1 MSVQLRL
8 VGAVAGAA
16 PIYKNP
22 SGDYEKFINKYWN
35 ENHHLGGKKE
45 IIEKANAE
53 WRTLKSDPQAIQK
66 YLISEGK
73 KHLLKKNTFQP
84 LKLLPKE
91 KDASLSI
98 STNAEQTTMV
108 DIIEAKPVKTTE
120 NAAIAVVEREKFL
133 SAWDFNSLQKFVV
146 GVTGNEEFLSDDVI
160 NDKSFIGFLISVSYE
175 WSYYMSM
182 LDQYKANEKYQ
193 RKKSKLKDKISHVAE
208 QEMVVKKHMLAASE
222 IKVQKSMLTGLIS
235 QQFLKKESIL
245 KDVLAESAKLSKLLT
260 DNETLRGLRK
270 RLYQQLDL
278 ANVSY
283 RRQSSELSKCLCY
296 NNTELMW
303 NDVFE
308 TLIDQ
313 LNCGTTTSPLDV
325 DVMIA
330 LAEKLSSEIVT
341 PLNENDLPECFKI
354 DSAVDQVLKA
364 FPVMLLSKANKH
376 YLINLQEL
384 VLTPGALE
392 LILLTDDEVSQE
404 KQETD
409 TNSESKARM
418 L

>member
-1 MSVQLRL
+1 M
-8 VGAVAGAA
+8 
-16 PIYKNP
+16 
-22 SGDYEKFINKYWN
+22 
-35 ENHHLGGKKE
+35 
-45 IIEKANAE
+45 
-53 WRTLKSDPQAIQK
+53 
-66 YLISEGK
+66 
-73 KHLLKKNTFQP
+73 
-84 LKLLPKE
+84 
-91 KDASLSI
+91 
-98 STNAEQTTMV
+98 
-108 DIIEAKPVKTTE
+108 
-120 NAAIAVVEREKFL
+120 
-133 SAWDFNSLQKFVV
+133 
-146 GVTGNEEFLSDDVI
+146 
-160 NDKSFIGFLISVSYE
+160 
-175 WSYYMSM
+175 
-182 LDQYKANEKYQ
+182 
-193 RKKSKLKDKISHVAE
+193 
-208 QEMVVKKHMLAASE
+208 VKKHMLAASE
-222 IKVQKSMLTGLIS
+222 IKVQKSMSTGLIS

-245 KDVLAESAKLSKLLT
+245 KDVWAESAKLRKLLT

-283 RRQSSELSKCLCY
+283 GRQSSELSKCLCY

-313 LNCGTTTSPLDV
+313 LNYGTTTSPLKV

-364 FPVMLLSKANKH
+364 FPVMLLLKANKH

-392 LILLTDDEVSQE
+392 LILLTDDEVS
-404 KQETD
+404 
-409 TNSESKARM
+409 
-418 L
+418 